1 MARAAEGSRDRPFA
15 VEVAA
20 AAASVAAARS
30 RAAKSRSARRT
41 ATSAPR
47 ARTVATPDSRDAP
60 WSNVAAASRASALAS
75 SGARPLRCASW
86 KAATSTTP
94 SADVAAARPPARRA
108 LRAARAAAAE
118 DAAAWMSRRSR
129 ASVRFAVGVAA
140 DACCVTTNGKP
151 PLSSATS
158 APSLAARSPSTSVLE
173 LEEPSSSFASSSNA
187 KKVSSPSSASGAVT
201 SEGTCTRSRC
211 FPPHAVAAPAADA
224 AGRRPPAIGN
234 ERLVRA
240 ASGNLGSAQRAASR
254 GVPKTPPRSGTA
266 TMSGGV
272 NRRDAHRLANE
283 GGMPPAPA
291 ARSRRKGCT
300 RLSSRP
306 MAPSCANTAAM
317 RAPTPR
323 SSTLGAASATR
334 LEEASTRSVLMSVPR
349 RVACSGGTKRS
360 SAQPHLCGSSVGSTR
375 RGVEPVSSSKSV
387 GNPCAESRAK
397 KFPPA
402 VSSHSPTFRKPA
414 TPVTSFGSC
423 CVNECVNPASFPS
436 GPSPVTPSS
445 RHERSS
451 IRSNALCGGRSGY
464 TNGHAA
470 VDAPAFCCFESIFVA
485 SRLVASSS
493 RIVFGTGAASG
504 CPTATRSSTRD
515 RR

>member
-1 MARAAEGSRDRPFA
+1 MARAAEGSRDKPFA

-47 ARTVATPDSRDAP
+47 ARTVAGHETPSPEESPEETFA
-60 WSNVAAASRASALAS
+60 SLAAASRATALAS
-75 SGARPLRCASW
+75 AGASPLRCASW

-108 LRAARAAAAE
+108 LRAAFAAAAE
-118 DAAAWMSRRSR
+118 DADACMSRRSR
-129 ASVRFAVGVAA
+129 SSVRFAVGVAA
-140 DACCVTTNGKP
+140 ATCCVTVKGRSTG
-151 PLSSATS
+151 
-158 APSLAARSPSTSVLE
+158 APSASPFSS
-173 LEEPSSSFASSSNA
+173 PSSSSSSPSSKTKNF
-187 KKVSSPSSASGAVT
+187 SSPSSASGAAT
-201 SEGTCTRSRC
+201 SEGTCTCSRC
-211 FPPHAVAAPAADA
+211 FPPHAVAAPAAA
-224 AGRRPPAIGN
+224 PGRRGVIGN
-234 ERLVRA
+234 ERRVRA

-272 NRRDAHRLANE
+272 NRLDAHRLANE
-283 GGMPPAPA
+283 GGIPPAPA

-300 RLSSRP
+300 RRSSKP
-306 MAPSCANTAAM
+306 MAPSCAKTAAM

-334 LEEASTRSVLMSVPR
+334 LEEANTRNVDMSVPR
-349 RVACSGGTKRS
+349 RVACSGGTKRNN
-360 SAQPHLCGSSVGSTR
+360 AHPHLCGSSVGSTR
-375 RGVEPVSSSKSV
+375 RGVEPVSSSNNV
-387 GNPCAESRAK
+387 GNPYAESSAK
-397 KFPPA
+397 KAPPA
-402 VSSHSPTFRKPA
+402 ASSHSPTFCNPA
-414 TPVTSFGSC
+414 APVTSFASY
-423 CVNECVNPASFPS
+423 CVNECVRPASLPS

-451 IRSNALCGGRSGY
+451 TRSKTLCGGRSGY
-464 TNGHAA
+464 TKGHAA
-470 VDAPAFCCFESIFVA
+470 VDAPFWDVVKTETS
-485 SRLVASSS
+485 
-493 RIVFGTGAASG
+493 GGASG
-504 CPTATRSSTRD
+504 CPTATRSSTRE